1 MNRESKLFCQGTE
14 NAALAAHWSNVF
26 KQKVID
32 ETLAASFADNH
43 VRKWSFRGTSMPS
56 PAQIMHTIRFMENS
70 TLGVDGLLAC
80 AWLSEAGAKTL
91 FLLQLVEPYPG
102 KPAINPIENLK
113 KQNYTGLKMFQTAD
127 DFYHNMGMRRVP
139 ESFWNKSMLTKPTDG
154 REVRR
159 DNAMLS

>member
-1 MNRESKLFCQGTE
+1 MLNFLSSLWSK
-14 NAALAAHWSNVF
+14 
-26 KQKVID
+26 
-32 ETLAASFADNH
+32 
-43 VRKWSFRGTSMPS
+43 
-56 PAQIMHTIRFMENS
+56 TI
-70 TLGVDGLLAC
+70 
-80 AWLSEAGAKTL
+80 

-127 DFYHNMGMRRVP
+127 TFYHDMGMRRVP

-159 DNAMLS
+159 DNALMNFIQCSKVICHATAWDFYNGEDFRIRMCTRDYNFEDFATIFHEMGHIQYFMQYAHQPQVYRDGANNGFHEAIG